1 MSWSSSSRLVTLA
14 AEKKE
19 KKLLF
24 GEMEV
29 KFSFSVAHKT
39 TGSARFV
46 IDGKHGKKMDA
57 LNKTHALQNWQQRH
71 GGWWIASDYSSW
83 WTISIRAACAS
94 SIPKPKRRRRM
105 LTTDGNLRVLSSAAE
120 IDGCDSDCVK
130 VNHCCYF
137 LFIFFGVKLRLRY
150 LRFVVDL
157 VEGWHSQK
165 PVSFFLMQLT
175 KSHSCQFPKGIVSDM
190 NEKKRKHSYIR
201 HRIHIWKRVRK
212 SIIQKLNSS
221 SP

>member
-1 MSWSSSSRLVTLA
+1 
-14 AEKKE
+14 
-19 KKLLF
+19 
-24 GEMEV
+24 MEV

-39 TGSARFV
+39 TRSARFV
-46 IDGKHGKKMDA
+46 IDGKHGKKLDA

-130 VNHCCYF
+130 VNHYCYF
-137 LFIFFGVKLRLRY
+137 LFIFFGVELPLRY

-157 VEGWHSQK
+157 AEGWHSQK
-165 PVSFFLMQLT
+165 TCFFFPHAVNKVTFM
-175 KSHSCQFPKGIVSDM
+175 SIPKG
-190 NEKKRKHSYIR
+190 NCFGYEGEKKQHSYIR

-212 SIIQKLNSS
+212 SIIHKLNSS

>member
-1 MSWSSSSRLVTLA
+1 MSWSSSSRLVTLG
-14 AEKKE
+14 AEKKI
-19 KKLLF
+19 KKVAFWKDGSEVFLLCRAQNHPLR
-24 GEMEV
+24 
-29 KFSFSVAHKT
+29 SLRNWRQT
-39 TGSARFV
+39 R
-46 IDGKHGKKMDA
+46 KKMDA

-105 LTTDGNLRVLSSAAE
+105 LTTDGNRRVLSSAAE

-137 LFIFFGVKLRLRY
+137 FFFFFGVELPLSY

-165 PVSFFLMQLT
+165 PVFPHAVNKVTIKLLT
-175 KSHSCQFPKGIVSDM
+175 FRFKSHSCQFPEWIVSDTK
-190 NEKKRKHSYIR
+190 EKKQN
-201 HRIHIWKRVRK
+201 IHT
-212 SIIQKLNSS
+212 
-221 SP
+221 